1 MYLKITAIVVVLQDE
16 MSYANGKATYKL
28 TVVPTKNL
36 TVSCLVTSKL
46 GQDVKEIN
54 VFSRK
59 YCTRWRGFLLWE
71 PLTNHS
77 IDPFKKA
84 HIIGLSRTHLH

>member
-1 MYLKITAIVVVLQDE
+1 
-16 MSYANGKATYKL
+16 MSYVNGKATYKL
-28 TVVPTKNL
+28 TVVPSKNL
-36 TVSCLVTSKL
+36 TVSCHVINEL
-46 GQDVKEIN
+46 GDDMKEIS

-59 YCTRWRGFLLWE
+59 YWTRWRGFPLWE

-84 HIIGLSRTHLH
+84 HIIGLSKTHLD